1 MSPPFWLAKYQALV
15 KCRAIDKNYFVL
27 FADAINPIQS
37 LHLVVI
43 KESTLMLDLK
53 NDQMQADQS
62 IKSLKLRHHRYTI
75 TKPDG
80 LFRKWTVF
88 YPE

>member
-1 MSPPFWLAKYQALV
+1 M
-15 KCRAIDKNYFVL
+15 DENYFVL

-80 LFRKWTVF
+80 LLRKWTVF